1 MSIEGCIRKDC
12 ISRIISDVKEIT
24 INPLHKQNI
33 YYQHDEDNI
42 LNGYAL
48 IIGAKDTP
56 YENGYYFFRFM
67 FPPDYPYKP
76 PTVYYLT
83 NDGITRFHPNLYR
96 NGKCCLS
103 ILNTWK
109 GDEWTSCITLS
120 TVLLSLCI
128 LFTNNPLIHEPGIT
142 EKHSE
147 LEYYNEIIK
156 YKNYEVAIYGILKK
170 KGFIYDLFSG
180 FIEKH
185 FIENK
190 NDILNNLEKEN
201 KLNKKTKKLSVS
213 VYDMTNIEINYSKLI
228 KNIKKIEIK

>member
-1 MSIEGCIRKDC
+1 
-12 ISRIISDVKEIT
+12 
-24 INPLHKQNI
+24 
-33 YYQHDEDNI
+33 
-42 LNGYAL
+42 
-48 IIGAKDTP
+48 
-56 YENGYYFFRFM
+56 M

>member
-1 MSIEGCIRKDC
+1 MSVEGCIRKEC

-24 INPLHKQNI
+24 VNPLHEQNI

-48 IIGAKDTP
+48 IIGTKDTP
-56 YENGYYFFRFM
+56 YENGYYFFRFV
-67 FPPDYPYKP
+67 FPIDYPYKP

-120 TVLLSLCI
+120 TILLSLCI
-128 LFTNNPLIHEPGIT
+128 LFTDNPLIHEPGISKNHN
-142 EKHSE
+142 EI
-147 LEYYNEIIK
+147 EYYNDIIK
-156 YKNYEVAIYGILKK
+156 YKNYEVAFYGILKK
-170 KGFIYDLFSG
+170 RGFIYNLFSN

-190 NDILNNLEKEN
+190 SDILNNLENEN
-201 KLNKKTKKLSVS
+201 KRNKKVKKITVS
-213 VYDMTNIEINYSKLI
+213 VYDMIDIEINYSKLI